1 MPRSPLDTSTVRR
14 SISASSVQGG
24 FAVGPLGPGP
34 RRLAR
39 PLAAAVLTVAV
50 LGVLVFTLQRDD
62 QGVALEPGTAV
73 VERIVDGDTVVLDL
87 GPGTE
92 TVRLIGI
99 DTPET
104 KHPTKPVMC
113 FGAEAT
119 AHLTELI
126 PPGTVVR
133 AERDVEA
140 RDRYDRLLLY
150 LHRADDDLFV
160 NLAMVTDGYAAV
172 ATFPPNVAHTD
183 VFVAAAAEARSAS
196 RGLWSACGGID
207 TPAT

>member
-1 MPRSPLDTSTVRR
+1 MRRVRR
-14 SISASSVQGG
+14 PPT
-24 FAVGPLGPGP
+24 AVVVITL
-34 RRLAR
+34 
-39 PLAAAVLTVAV
+39 AVLAV
-50 LGVLVFTLQRDD
+50 TIGVLRRDD
-62 QGVALEPGTAV
+62 PRPALSPGTAV
-73 VERIVDGDTVVLDL
+73 VARIVDGDTVMLDL
-87 GPGTE
+87 GAGTE

-113 FGAEAT
+113 FGAEAS
-119 AHLTELI
+119 AHLNELI

-160 NLAMVTDGYAAV
+160 NLAMAADGYAAV
-172 ATFPPNVAHTD
+172 ATFAPNVAHTD
-183 VFVAAAAEARSAS
+183 AFVAAVAEARSAGL
-196 RGLWSACGGID
+196 GLWAACGGID